1 MRQNRAGGQNLYN
14 LLGRFSLLFF
24 VSFSILYGEQSFKDF
39 KKTQTDSFQ
48 NYKDE
53 RDKAFERYLKEEW
66 HSYKALEPLKLYE
79 EPKPD
84 EIEPSEAKRE
94 EGVGPK
100 VFVKIKEDDTKDQNA
115 SQEEPK
121 KEDDVVITV
130 VQKREVSEKK
140 EHSFDFFG
148 TPVTF
153 NTPQSIKN
161 ANFYPT
167 NQNGIANFFRVAA
180 SSEYDT
186 LLGYINKL
194 SKELNL
200 NDWGVYLLVTKIS
213 DKIFNDEDVSKL
225 YSWFLFNKLGYA
237 VKVGIANR
245 HVVLMHYSKK
255 PIYATPNYDFG
266 GKKYYL
272 LSHYAKERGERVF
285 SYSQDYENA
294 TKEIDLSLQSIP
306 NFVQKRESKTVSFSK
321 FGSRYS
327 IPFSYNKNL
336 IDFMASYPQA
346 DYETFFNAPMDEVT
360 YKETAIAIKGY
371 IDGKKASEAID
382 FVLSFVQKSFKY
394 EQDNRQF
401 KREKVMFAQ
410 ETLFFDRSDCE
421 DRAILF
427 SYLIKKLFDIDVV
440 GVKYKDHMST
450 ALYIPLEGDSLK
462 VQNRRFVIADPTYID
477 APVGKSMPKY
487 KSVIPQSFIVVK

>member
-14 LLGRFSLLFF
+14 LLGRFSIIFF
-24 VSFSILYGEQSFKDF
+24 ASFLTLYAEQSFKDF
-39 KKTQTDSFQ
+39 KKTQTESFQ

-66 HSYKALEPLKLYE
+66 QAYKALEPLKLYE

-84 EIEPSEAKRE
+84 EIEPSEAKKE

-100 VFVKIKEDDTKDQNA
+100 VFIKIKEEDKKDQNA
-115 SQEEPK
+115 SKEEPK
-121 KEDDVVITV
+121 KEDDIVVTV
-130 VQKREVSEKK
+130 VQKRQESEKK

-148 TPVTF
+148 TPVAF
-153 NTPQSIKN
+153 DTPAGIKN

-186 LLGYINKL
+186 LLAYINKV
-194 SKELNL
+194 SKEMNL
-200 NDWGVYLLVTKIS
+200 NDWGVYLLVSKIAE
-213 DKIFNDEDVSKL
+213 KIFNDEDSSKL

-237 VKVGIANR
+237 VKAGIANR

-266 GKKYYL
+266 GKKYYI

-285 SYSQDYENA
+285 SYSQEYENA
-294 TKEIDLSLQSIP
+294 TKEIDLSMQTLP
-306 NFVQKRESKTVSFSK
+306 NFAQKRESKKVSFSK
-321 FGSRYS
+321 FGSRYT

-346 DYETFFNAPMDEVT
+346 DYETFFNAPMDEIT
-360 YKETAIAIKGY
+360 YNETAIAIKGY

-382 FVLSFVQKSFKY
+382 FVLAFVQKSFQY
-394 EQDNRQF
+394 EHDNRQF

-410 ETLFFDRSDCE
+410 ETLFFDKSDCE

-427 SYLIKKLFDIDVV
+427 SYLVKKFFDIDVV
-440 GVKYKDHMST
+440 GVKYKDHMAT
-450 ALYIPLEGDSLK
+450 ALYIPLDGDSLK
-462 VQNRRFVIADPTYID
+462 VGHRRFVIADPTYID
-477 APVGKSMPKY
+477 APIGKSMPKY
-487 KSVIPQSFIVVK
+487 RSVMPQSFIMVQ